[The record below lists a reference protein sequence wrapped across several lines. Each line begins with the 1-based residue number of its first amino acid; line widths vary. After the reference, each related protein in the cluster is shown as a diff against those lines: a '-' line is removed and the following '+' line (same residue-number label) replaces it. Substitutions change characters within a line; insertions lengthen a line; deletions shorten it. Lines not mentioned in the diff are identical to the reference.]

1 MRAAPWRRFW
11 RNVVCNRSPIC
22 QRGAAFP
29 LTRGATWFMDGYWP
43 SVQFAVDDMPI
54 AWVCESGRVAL
65 QGRLWNRG
73 VFR

>member
-1 MRAAPWRRFW
+1 MQQPTQPHMPPDLKAYTHDNIPRD
-11 RNVVCNRSPIC
+11 
-22 QRGAAFP
+22 
-29 LTRGATWFMDGYWP
+29 ATWFMDGYWP